1 MALRKKI
8 RILITNII
16 IFMMKNN
23 SSLKIIN
30 WLFNISSWKISD
42 HFIRYIKKP
51 NYNFFWRIKL
61 INKNTVLTR
70 VGDNHANSWDYA
82 LSYKWHDIGLSKVEK
97 IIDDFYDE
105 NGLFID
111 IGSNMGLRSL
121 TYLSSKKKCLLF
133 EPNTDLHKFNKEL
146 FELNNFSNYELSS
159 FCLSDSNRK
168 EMIYISSSSYM
179 SSLDSEIA
187 KQDNIIDEREVK
199 LITLD
204 SYLTDYKEIV
214 KNIKIDVEGHEYSV
228 IKGAQKTIQNNKP
241 TLLIEILD
249 ENGNR
254 KLICDFFKNLNYSIY
269 EITNN
274 NSERFLNKIIN
285 NNFSNNCTN
294 YLFVEN
300 SDLNKKLN
308 KSITI

>member
-1 MALRKKI
+1 MMKKKI
-8 RILITNII
+8 T
-16 IFMMKNN
+16 
-23 SSLKIIN
+23 LKIVNYIY
-30 WLFNISSWKISD
+30 NISSWNVSD
-42 HFIRYIKKP
+42 HFVRYIKKP
-51 NYNFFWRIKL
+51 DHNFFWRIKL

-97 IIDDFYDE
+97 IIDNFYDE

-133 EPNTDLHKFNKEL
+133 EPNIDLHKFNKEL

-159 FCLSDSNRK
+159 FCLSDYNRK
-168 EMIYISSSSYM
+168 EKIYISSSSYM

-187 KQDNIIDEREVK
+187 KQDHIVDEREVE

-204 SYLTDYKEIV
+204 SYLKDNKEIV
-214 KNIKIDVEGHEYSV
+214 ENIKIDVEGHEYSV
-228 IKGAQKTIQNNKP
+228 IKGAHKTIQNNKP

-254 KLICDFFKNLNYSIY
+254 KLICDFFNNLNYSIY
-269 EITNN
+269 EITSN
-274 NSERFLNKIIN
+274 NSERFLNEIIN

-300 SDLNKKLN
+300 SELINKLK
-308 KSITI
+308 KSIIL